1 MSESVVEIN
10 QEEIL
15 EDLLAEEVLIEYKG
29 DRVTVEDIFS
39 SFKMNREGVVK

>member
-15 EDLLAEEVLIEYKG
+15 EDLLAEEVLIGYKG
-29 DRVTVEDIFS
+29 DTVTVEDIFS
-39 SFKMNREGVVK
+39 SFKRDGEGIVT